1 MEEFSSLG
9 IFEPFVSQIRL
20 RETELERGGCLRAGE
35 SGISKEG
42 QKGER
47 LGKAL
52 LGMGGPQFRGSRRVG
67 VQTQGIQLEEQ
78 SLPLNDGRRVNFLQ
92 RAPR

>member
-52 LGMGGPQFRGSRRVG
+52 RGCGDHSSEAQGEWGSRHKAY
-67 VQTQGIQLEEQ
+67 
-78 SLPLNDGRRVNFLQ
+78 SLRN
-92 RAPR
+92 RASH

>member
-1 MEEFSSLG
+1 MEECDSLD

-20 RETELERGGCLRAGE
+20 RETDLERGRCLRAGE
-35 SGISKEG
+35 SGISEEG

-52 LGMGGPQFRGSRRVG
+52 QKDHRGSHAEKVMPP
-67 VQTQGIQLEEQ
+67 V
-78 SLPLNDGRRVNFLQ
+78 
-92 RAPR
+92 